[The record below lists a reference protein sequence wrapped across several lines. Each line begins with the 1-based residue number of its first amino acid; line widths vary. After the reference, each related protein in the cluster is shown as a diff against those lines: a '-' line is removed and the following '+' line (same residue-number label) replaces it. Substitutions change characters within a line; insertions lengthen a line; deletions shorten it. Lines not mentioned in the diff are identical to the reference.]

1 MSNLRDL
8 LKRIRQW
15 DALDIPDS
23 DGAHWKR
30 EIDAALE
37 QPEPDAIEQVL
48 AHAEAFS
55 RGHDAGWQS
64 AMLCA
69 ALTQAEQEPFG
80 YIWPTGRHPEFRYT
94 QQMRDGVAGMPLYT
108 NLPQRPAEPKQ
119 EPVADAMKTVIKAMQ
134 ADPDYAWSWHCNV
147 AMAFADA
154 GGDPY
159 TANQGAARFMRLLA
173 NVDPAHELPPHPPRR
188 KQEQEPVAWA
198 CFKNGELQTEL
209 VGTEADVDF
218 WCASDEPEMQGMVKG
233 ALFTHPPR
241 REWQFLSAE
250 ERYRIADESAST
262 IVAVLA
268 TEAALKE
275 KNHHD

>member
-37 QPEPDAIEQVL
+37 QPEPDAIEQAL

-188 KQEQEPVAWA
+188 KQEQEPVAWRT
-198 CFKNGELQTEL
+198 FDGEGGYDYRTYDDNENYR
-209 VGTEADVDF
+209 
-218 WCASDEPEMQGMVKG
+218 DEWDRRNPNHKG
-233 ALFTHPPR
+233 WVEPLYTHPPR
-241 REWQFLSAE
+241 REWRSLSE
-250 ERYRIADESAST
+250 EEFGYIHVRSAT
-262 IVAVLA
+262 HEEFARAV
-268 TEAALKE
+268 EAALKE